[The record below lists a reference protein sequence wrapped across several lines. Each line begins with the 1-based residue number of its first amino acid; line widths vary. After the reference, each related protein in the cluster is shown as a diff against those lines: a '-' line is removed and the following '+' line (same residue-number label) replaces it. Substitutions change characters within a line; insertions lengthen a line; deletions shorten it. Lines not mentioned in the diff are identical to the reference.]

1 KQMNHRCP
9 QRIVTLI
16 YKVRSTTDKQ
26 VQKWRS
32 DSAAGCV
39 RIFILPSAT
48 ADKPAAEDAI
58 SSYMAE
64 ASGDEK
70 WRERKAVKSLT
81 LEHRMAARR
90 MVFLELSVPLYEVDS
105 WTTGLLDG
113 SLPVIRFF
121 AEEVLPLVK
130 AKPRNDAF
138 AVA

>member
-1 KQMNHRCP
+1 PILMIDESQDTNKNLIDALFAVQAAHKSRFALGLIGDMMQRIYSDGKEGLGQGLPADWATPGQQMNHRCP

-16 YKVRSTTDKQ
+16 NKVRSTTDKQ
-26 VQKWRS
+26 VQKGRS

-70 WRERKAVKSLT
+70 WRE
-81 LEHRMAARR
+81 
-90 MVFLELSVPLYEVDS
+90 
-105 WTTGLLDG
+105 
-113 SLPVIRFF
+113 
-121 AEEVLPLVK
+121 
-130 AKPRNDAF
+130 
-138 AVA
+138 